1 MRRHI
6 FLPPDIADGGFESV
20 SLCLVTPDYHIRM
33 QMDTEPGGQKMSQW
47 TDLDSKMSYY
57 SLFVLEE
64 TLRM

>member
-6 FLPPDIADGGFESV
+6 FLPPDIAGGGFECV

-33 QMDTEPGGQKMSQW
+33 QMDTEPGGQKMSQT

-57 SLFVLEE
+57 SLCVLQE
-64 TLRM
+64 TLGM